1 MLRRG
6 RPGPSPA
13 AAQLSRSSSP
23 AFLDWATWN
32 TAPHAQAVAWER
44 IVGCAVRE
52 LGDGEW
58 REVHYDG
65 EGIPEVMTSLRTT
78 ATLIIVW
85 EEWFDDANAR
95 RGRGPGPPDGD
106 VGP

>member
-1 MLRRG
+1 M
-6 RPGPSPA
+6 
-13 AAQLSRSSSP
+13 
-23 AFLDWATWN
+23 
-32 TAPHAQAVAWER
+32 AWER

-95 RGRGPGPPDGD
+95 RDVARALRTVMWGRESIHPADIRTTHQNIQVVRDGRSSE
-106 VGP
+106 VSRASARF